1 LSTLGKS
8 ALILLLGLL
17 WASESVLG
25 KITLESNAS
34 VFEFP
39 LILNIGTVISLTS
52 LMLLARF
59 RRTMLTWNKGQFG
72 WMLGV
77 ALSLVFIPYCVLYLS
92 LRVLSPA
99 ETSLITSLTPVFSIL
114 IGAMLFRVSVNAKSV
129 LAIMLGIMG
138 VMLMI
143 VPRLDGGT
151 GKADLIVYGLM
162 LIVPLSYAVSG
173 YLVKKC
179 SDMGASYLQLLF
191 VTNLVSGLLF
201 LTLNGGLPV
210 LTGGESIVLYMGG
223 ILINIAAIALMLFI
237 SGRMSPAALS
247 FSNYATLM
255 FSFIL
260 SILVFFQELSAAL
273 MVAVVLIVISSI
285 LIQEKNDAGVCD
297 Q

>member
-1 LSTLGKS
+1 MGKS
-8 ALILLLGLL
+8 SLILLLGLL

-25 KITLESNAS
+25 KIVLESSAS

-39 LILNIGTVISLTS
+39 LILNIGTVISLTP
-52 LMLLARF
+52 LMLVARF
-59 RRTMLTWNKGQFG
+59 RRCLLSWNKGQFS

-77 ALSLVFIPYCVLYLS
+77 ALSLVFIPYCVLYMS

-114 IGAMLFRVSVNAKSV
+114 IGAVLFRASVNAKSV
-129 LAIMLGIMG
+129 LAIILGIMG

-143 VPRLDGGT
+143 VPKLDGEA
-151 GKADLIVYGLM
+151 GKADFIVYGLM

-173 YLVKKC
+173 YLVRKC
-179 SDMGASYLQLLF
+179 SRMGTPYLQLLF
-191 VTNLVSGLLF
+191 VTNLVSALLF
-201 LTLNGGLPV
+201 LLLNGGLPV
-210 LTGGESIVLYMGG
+210 LTGSESIVLYLGG

-237 SGRMSPAALS
+237 SSRMSPTALS

-255 FSFIL
+255 FSFVL
-260 SILVFFQELSAAL
+260 SILVFSQRFSVAL
-273 MVAVVLIVISSI
+273 MAAVVLIVFSSV